1 MEMRI
6 EAIKAFEMA
15 MADDLKLKLA
25 TFVKLES
32 WKPEDLVHRSELRMF
47 LFIARICELDSKN

>member
-32 WKPEDLVHRSELRMF
+32 
-47 LFIARICELDSKN
+47 